1 MRIQSMMI
9 WVPAIC
15 WIVVSS
21 GCGGGSPTG
30 RQPDMQ
36 NVTSIRAGF
45 GDAATATDVS
55 PADAATPTGFAALR
69 GTFKLSGE
77 TPSLPTLNSQ
87 INRDQEVCAP
97 GGRTVYEQNL
107 VVNDETKGIA
117 NILIY
122 AEKVPEDW
130 VHEDARPGKTD
141 EIEFDQKQCVFLT
154 RMVAIQTSQKL
165 RVLNSDPVGHNL
177 KVASFNQTI
186 PSGGY
191 AIYQPLREERA
202 PVEMACSI
210 HPWMKAWMIT
220 RDNSYFAVTRPDGS
234 FEIPNLPAGV
244 KLDLR
249 VWQER
254 VKAVTDV
261 TVNGAPTKWS
271 KGRLTLNLE
280 PDTDV
285 NLDVVLDASIFN

>member
-1 MRIQSMMI
+1 MRIQNVML

-15 WIVVSS
+15 WMVVSC
-21 GCGGGSPTG
+21 GCGGRVPTG

-36 NVTSIRAGF
+36 NVASIRSGF
-45 GDAATATDVS
+45 GEMAATDDS
-55 PADAATPTGFAALR
+55 PADAASPTGYATLG
-69 GTFKLSGE
+69 GTFKLNGDPPALS
-77 TPSLPTLNSQ
+77 TLNSQ

-97 GGRTVYEQNL
+97 GGKPVYDQDL
-107 VVNDETKGIA
+107 VVDSATKGIA
-117 NILIY
+117 NIVIY

-130 VHEDARPGKTD
+130 VHEDARPGKSD
-141 EIEFDQKQCVFLT
+141 EIDFDQKACVFLT

-186 PSGGY
+186 PSGGV

-220 RDNSYFAVTRPDGS
+220 RDNSYFAVTQPDGS

-244 KLDLR
+244 QIDLK

-254 VKAVTDV
+254 IKAVTDV
-261 TVNGAPTKWS
+261 TVNGEATKWS
-271 KGRLTLNLE
+271 KGRLTVTLD

-285 NLDVVLDASIFN
+285 NLDVVLDASLF